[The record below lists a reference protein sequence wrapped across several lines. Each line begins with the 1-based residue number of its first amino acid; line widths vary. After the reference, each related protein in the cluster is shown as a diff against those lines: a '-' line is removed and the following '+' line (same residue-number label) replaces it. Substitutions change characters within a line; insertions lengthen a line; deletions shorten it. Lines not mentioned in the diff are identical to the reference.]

1 MKKIFALLLILII
14 SCSIV
19 LAQGQKIGS
28 DEEQK
33 GPEIEHYQEGSG
45 VQEQVQQE
53 TQNQGEEQQIMVQ
66 QQTKTQQKQQ
76 VQAMIQDKQQEMNQE
91 LEAFGKKEQKVY
103 RNQNQVRLAVHAL
116 LAMENLTGG
125 IGSQVSAIAQDFNNR
140 INKTIQAEEKIQKRS
155 AFKRF
160 FAGGDHEAAQGIEQ
174 EVNRNRERIQE
185 LKQLKEQCECDEEV
199 KAMIQ
204 EQIQNMEQEQNRLQE
219 LAQKEKK
226 SKGLFGWIWK

>member
-1 MKKIFALLLILII
+1 MEKISSLLLILII
-14 SCSIV
+14 ACSIV
-19 LAQGQKIGS
+19 LAQGQKS
-28 DEEQK
+28 SSSNEQQ
-33 GPEIEHYQEGSG
+33 GPEVEHYQEGQG
-45 VQEQVQQE
+45 VQVEQE
-53 TQNQGEEQQIMVQ
+53 TQNQGEEQQVMVQ

-76 VQAMIQDKQQEMNQE
+76 VQEMIQNKQQEMNQE
-91 LEAFGKKEQKVY
+91 LEALGKKEQNVH

-125 IGSQVSAIAQDFNNR
+125 IGPQVSVIARDFNNR

-160 FAGGDHEAAQGIEQ
+160 FAGGDYKAAQEMEQ

-185 LKQLKEQCECDEEV
+185 LKQLKEQCECDEDI
-199 KAMIQ
+199 KAMMQ